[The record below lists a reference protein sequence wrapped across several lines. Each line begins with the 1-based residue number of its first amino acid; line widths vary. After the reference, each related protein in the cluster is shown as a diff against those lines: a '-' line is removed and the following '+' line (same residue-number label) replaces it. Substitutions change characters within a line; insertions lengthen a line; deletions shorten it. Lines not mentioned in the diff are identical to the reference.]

1 MFKGENLQKVRT
13 LYGFSRKELS
23 EKLNVSEQAIWQF
36 ENQMTHP
43 KFEIIVK
50 LKEIFS
56 VTTKFFLQELPYREQ
71 FRETNIAYR
80 QADVVSRKKTQAEV
94 VYLNVIYEVITRLEE
109 LLNTPESS
117 ILALRDTI
125 LHTYYQEDN
134 TANKIEEIAK
144 IARKTL
150 DIVPSNADLLFKLE
164 KSGIHIVEKNIGDN
178 IDAYS
183 TWSKDNAA
191 LIVLGTKKSAVRRN
205 FDLAHELGHLL
216 MHHGIE
222 ILSLEKS
229 EYHKLENEA
238 NLFAAYFLLPRDVI
252 LPEFQSV
259 KKISNPDAYIELK
272 MKYNVS
278 IQALEMRAYKLGFLT
293 PQQNSYFYRQIT
305 LKGYKEEEPLDSE
318 LVLKRPGKIR
328 SIFDVVLSN
337 QVITLAEIEELFN
350 MDVKLL
356 QNLFSIEAAFF
367 EKYQAKESFPDYGTI
382 LRPNFG

>member
-94 VYLNVIYEVITRLEE
+94 VYLNVIYEVITRLEA
-109 LLNTPESS
+109 LLNTPESN

-125 LHTYYQEDN
+125 LNTYYQEDN

-337 QVITLAEIEELFN
+337 QVITLAEIKELFN